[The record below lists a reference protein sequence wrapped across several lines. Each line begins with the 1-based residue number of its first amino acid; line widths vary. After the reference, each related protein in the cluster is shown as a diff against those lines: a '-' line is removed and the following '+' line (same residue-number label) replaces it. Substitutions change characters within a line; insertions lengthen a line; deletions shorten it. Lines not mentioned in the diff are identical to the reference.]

1 MTKVWLDKIKGDNL
15 RVLAEAPIKPLI
27 AEVESLNDVIKWTEF
42 GHKGKQAG
50 LQYRGGEDPWTSAVG
65 RMQQP
70 EHEYKHLNPAIKGTM
85 LEGLIERYELF
96 RARLMWVGP
105 YACYSMHRDMT
116 MRIHIPII
124 TNPSN
129 FFVFQDSAPVHIP
142 AGWSYKIDTT
152 NFHTFMN
159 CSDKPRLHLV
169 GIILDSKYKP
179 PNIPA
184 YSSIS

>member
-1 MTKVWLDKIKGDNL
+1 
-15 RVLAEAPIKPLI
+15 
-27 AEVESLNDVIKWTEF
+27 
-42 GHKGKQAG
+42 
-50 LQYRGGEDPWTSAVG
+50 
-65 RMQQP
+65 
-70 EHEYKHLNPAIKGTM
+70 
-85 LEGLIERYELF
+85 
-96 RARLMWVGP
+96 
-105 YACYSMHRDMT
+105 MHRDST

-129 FFVFQDSAPVHIP
+129 FFVFQDAAPIYIP
-142 AGWSYKIDTT
+142 AGWAYKIDTT

-169 GIILDSKYKP
+169 GAILDSKYKP

>member
-1 MTKVWLDKIKGDNL
+1 MSRLWLDEIKGDNL
-15 RVLAEAPIKPLI
+15 RVLADTPITPLI
-27 AEVESLNDVIKWTEF
+27 EEVEALKDVIKWTEF

-50 LQYRGGEDPWTSAVG
+50 LQYREGEDPWTSAVG
-65 RMQQP
+65 RMKQP
-70 EHEYKHLNPAIKGTM
+70 EHEYKHLNPDIKGTM
-85 LEGLIERYELF
+85 LAGLIERFELF

-105 YACYSMHRDMT
+105 YACYSMHRDST

-129 FFVFQDSAPVHIP
+129 FFVFQDSAPIFIP
-142 AGWSYKIDTT
+142 AGWSYKVDTT
-152 NFHTFMN
+152 KFHTFMN

-169 GIILDSKYKP
+169 GVILDSKYKP